1 MDTDQTHLE
10 LATND
15 HEALA
20 VTPPAQHSDP
30 SGPTPTG
37 IELSGE
43 SLLQRFLQYVRI
55 ETTADDHSNAV
66 PSTEGQRTL
75 GRLLLEQLRDM
86 GVSECSQ
93 NEHGIVRAFLPS
105 NSAQTDVATLVFNAH
120 LDTSP
125 EASGRDVNPHVIQY
139 TGGDI
144 ELKNGLRITAQDTP
158 ELADLLGKTLIT
170 TDGTTLLGGDD
181 KAGVAII
188 MEILQALSRHPDFP
202 RPHIVGLFTCDEEIG
217 RGVAHVDVAGLRGTV
232 AYTFDGGGHSIINQ
246 ATFSADLAHVRFR
259 GVNIHPSIAKD
270 RMVNAIKAAAY
281 FLSQLPLDL
290 APETTADEQGFVHPY
305 EINGG
310 VAEVN
315 LRVLL
320 RDFDTRGLRDQEALL
335 RRIAADAEQAVP
347 GVRVEIEVR
356 AQYRNMEEGL
366 AREPR
371 AMRLAL
377 AAHERLGLA
386 PRLEKIRGGTDG
398 SQLTTAGLPTPN
410 LSSGQHNI
418 HSPREFA
425 CLEEMQQAVALGLE
439 LVRLWSQEPRR
450 P

>member
-1 MDTDQTHLE
+1 MNESVRHTHLSSS
-10 LATND
+10 
-15 HEALA
+15 
-20 VTPPAQHSDP
+20 TPIGGES
-30 SGPTPTG
+30 TG
-37 IELSGE
+37 D

-93 NEHGIVRAFLPS
+93 NEHGIVKAWLPS
-105 NSAQTDVATLVFNAH
+105 NSDRSDVATLVFNAH

-125 EASGRDVNPHVIQY
+125 EASGREVSPQVLTY
-139 TGGDI
+139 SGGDI
-144 ELKNGLRITAQDTP
+144 RLANGLEITCQETP
-158 ELADLLGKTLIT
+158 ELAALVGKTLIT

-188 MEILQALSRHPDFP
+188 MEILQALSRRPDLP
-202 RPHIVGLFTCDEEIG
+202 RPHVVGLFTCDEEIG
-217 RGVAHVDVAGLRGTV
+217 RGVAHVDVAGLGGTV

-246 ATFSADLAHVRFR
+246 ATFSADLAQVRFR

-281 FLSQLPLDL
+281 FLSQLPPDL
-290 APETTADEQGFVHPY
+290 APETTADAQGFLHPY
-305 EINGG
+305 EISGG
-310 VAEVN
+310 VAEAN

-320 RDFDTRGLRDQEALL
+320 RDFDTQGLRDQEALL
-335 RRIAADAEQAVP
+335 RQVGTATETAVP

-366 AREPR
+366 ALEPR

-377 AAHERLGLA
+377 AAHEQLGLT
-386 PRLEKIRGGTDG
+386 PQLEKIRGGTDG
-398 SQLTTAGLPTPN
+398 SQLTAAGLPTPN

-439 LVRLWSQEPRR
+439 LVRLWSQESHR